1 MEPNIKILALCAL
14 LLLVPLAVSAEDHQI
29 YSDAL
34 ASGWEDWGW
43 GTHSLTNT
51 SPVHAGT
58 YSISMVPNN
67 WDGTYLHYNGGF
79 SGINYDGFEFF
90 IHGGT
95 SGGQVL
101 YIVFELDGGPVA
113 TVLLSD
119 FLPGGPVAGSWSA
132 VRLPFDTIG
141 MESASFNEIVF
152 QAGTSS
158 IQPTVY
164 FDDLKLTERSG
175 EPPVGDPVSA
185 AVSPE
190 LDRLAID
197 PLIYGVSTLD
207 VLPAGSLHYPLRR
220 WGGNWTTTYNW
231 MTDTRNVGMDW
242 YWISYTDD
250 PASCGTRSDCVVDE
264 CLGRGEAP
272 LMTVPMIGWTPKDSV
287 RRWSFSVAKYGAQQ
301 ETECTQGAP
310 SWCNPDAGN
319 GVLPN
324 GTPLTG
330 NDPTDCYAPVTSSFA
345 GNWVTHLTATF
356 GTAATGGV
364 PFYAL
369 DNEPMLWNSTHRDVH
384 PTAVDYDEIWSKT
397 LDYASVL
404 KTGDP
409 GAKIFGPV
417 VWGWCAYFYSASDGC
432 GPGADH
438 ATHGDF
444 LPWYL
449 DQVEAYR
456 QSHGVR
462 LVDYLDIHYYPQS
475 GNVYSSDESAG
486 TSALRLRSL
495 KSLYDPSY
503 VDESWISQPVRLIP
517 RMRSWIDAHA
527 PGTKLAITE
536 YNFGDADNG
545 VSSALA
551 QAEALAIFG
560 REGVDAANRWV
571 APDADTLVEDAFKL
585 YLDYDGAGAKVTGE
599 SVRALSSNIDA
610 VGTYAVR
617 GPEGTGLLY
626 MLLFNKDTMSRSTTV
641 SVAGGLVGTVSLY
654 GFDSGSRLSAMGSL
668 SQTGGA
674 FTVEMPARSAR
685 LAVGHMCLTAPPRVP
700 EMRVAKNEAGS
711 QMTWTWTDV
720 SGAVDYGVVEDS
732 VANGSF
738 TTVTGTAATGV
749 TGLTAAMPSG
759 VKFYKVFARNSCGSG
774 PAD

>member
-1 MEPNIKILALCAL
+1 MESKRNVLALCVLILIA
-14 LLLVPLAVSAEDHQI
+14 PLAFSAQDHEI

-58 YSISMVPNN
+58 YSISMVPDN
-67 WDGTYLHYNGGF
+67 WDGTYLHYNGGL
-79 SGINYDGFEFF
+79 SGTAYDGFEFF
-90 IHGGT
+90 VHGGT
-95 SGGQVL
+95 SGGQILHV
-101 YIVFELDGGPVA
+101 IFWLDGTTVA

-119 FLPGGPVAGSWSA
+119 YLPGGPVAGSWSA
-132 VRLPFDTIG
+132 VRIPFDDCGLGT
-141 MESASFNEIVF
+141 ASFNEIVF

-158 IQPTVY
+158 LQPTVY
-164 FDDLKLTERSG
+164 FDDLKLTTRSG
-175 EPPVGDPVSA
+175 EPPSGDPVSA
-185 AVSPE
+185 AISPE
-190 LDRLAID
+190 LDRRPID
-197 PLIYGVSTLD
+197 PLIYGASTLD
-207 VLPAGSLHYPLRR
+207 VVPAGTLHYPLRR

-231 MTDTRNVGMDW
+231 ETDTRNVGMDW

-250 PASCGTRSDCVVDE
+250 EASCGTRSDCVVND
-264 CLGRGEAP
+264 CLERGEAP
-272 LMTVPMIGWTPKDSV
+272 LISIPMIGWTPKDSV

-301 ETECTQGAP
+301 ETECTQGDP

-319 GVLPN
+319 GVLPS

-345 GNWVTHLTATF
+345 GNWLTHLVSTF
-356 GTAATGGV
+356 GAAASGGV
-364 PFYAL
+364 SFYAL

-384 PTAVDYDEIWSKT
+384 PTPVDYDEIWGRT

-404 KTGDP
+404 KAGDP

-417 VWGWCAYFYSASDGC
+417 VWGWCAYFYSAADGC
-432 GPGADH
+432 GPGEDH
-438 ATHGDF
+438 AAHGDF

-456 QSHGVR
+456 QAHGVR

-503 VDESWISQPVRLIP
+503 SDESWIGQPVNLIP

-545 VSSALA
+545 ISSALA

-571 APDADTLVEDAFKL
+571 VPDTDSLVEDAFRL
-585 YLDYDGAGAKVTGE
+585 YLNYDGAGANVTGE
-599 SVRALSSNIDA
+599 SVRAVSSNRDA

-617 GPEGTGLLY
+617 GPEGSGLLY
-626 MLLFNKDTMSRSTTV
+626 VLLFNKDTSTRSTTV
-641 SVAGGLVGTVSLY
+641 SVAGGLVGSVSVY

-668 SQTGGA
+668 SQSAGA

-685 LAVGHMCLTAPPRVP
+685 LAVSRMCLTAPPAVP
-700 EMRVAKNEAGS
+700 EMHVGKDDGGS
-711 QMTWTWTDV
+711 QINWTWTDV
-720 SGAVDYGVVEDS
+720 TGAVDYGVVEDTL
-732 VANGSF
+732 ANGSF
-738 TTVTGTAATGV
+738 TTITGTAATGV

-759 VKFYKVFARNSCGSG
+759 VKFYKVFARNPCGNGSAG
-774 PAD
+774 

>member
-1 MEPNIKILALCAL
+1 MEPKIKILVLCAL
-14 LLLVPLAVSAEDHQI
+14 LLLVSLALSAQDHQI

-34 ASGWEDWGW
+34 ASGWEDWSW
-43 GTHSLTNT
+43 ATHSLTNT

-67 WDGTYLHYNGGF
+67 WDGVYLHYNGGF
-79 SGINYDGFEFF
+79 SGINYDGFEFY

-101 YIVFELDGGPVA
+101 NVVFEFSNSEVA
-113 TVLLSD
+113 TVPLSD
-119 FLPGGPVAGSWSA
+119 YLPGGPVAGSWSA
-132 VRLPFDTIG
+132 VRIPFDAIG
-141 MESASFNEIVF
+141 MGASSFNEIVF
-152 QAGTSS
+152 QESATST
-158 IQPTVY
+158 QPTVY
-164 FDDLKLTERSG
+164 FDDLKLTERPG
-175 EPPVGDPVSA
+175 GPVVGDPVSA

-190 LDRLAID
+190 LDRRPID

-207 VLPAGSLHYPLRR
+207 LLPSGALHYPLRR

-231 MTDTRNVGMDW
+231 ENSTRNVGMDW
-242 YWISYTDD
+242 YWINYADD
-250 PASCGTRSDCVVDE
+250 LTSCGTRSDCVVSD
-264 CLGRGEAP
+264 CLERGEAP
-272 LMTVPMIGWTPKDSV
+272 LVTVPMIGWTPKDRV

-301 ETECTQGAP
+301 ETECTRGDP
-310 SWCNPDAGN
+310 GWCNADAGN
-319 GVLPN
+319 GILSG
-324 GTPLTG
+324 GTPIT

-345 GNWVTHLTATF
+345 GNWVTHLTGTF
-356 GTAATGGV
+356 GTAASGGV

-384 PTAVDYDEIWSKT
+384 PTAVDYDGIWSRT

-404 KTGDP
+404 KAGDP

-432 GPGADH
+432 EPGADH
-438 ATHGDF
+438 EAHGDF

-456 QSHGVR
+456 QAHGVR

-475 GNVYSSDESAG
+475 GSVYSTDESAV

-503 VDESWISQPVRLIP
+503 VDESWISLPVRLIP

-585 YLDYDGAGAKVTGE
+585 YLDYDGSGAKVTGE

-626 MLLFNKDTMSRSTTV
+626 MLLFNKDTLSRSTTV
-641 SVAGGLVGTVSLY
+641 SVAGGLVGSVSLY

-668 SQTGGA
+668 SQTAGA

-685 LAVGHMCLTAPPRVP
+685 LAVGRMCLTAPPRVP

-711 QMTWTWTDV
+711 QITWTWTDV
-720 SGAVDYGVVEDS
+720 SDAVDYGVVEDT
-732 VANGSF
+732 VADGSF
-738 TTVTGTAATGV
+738 ATITGTAATGV

-759 VKFYKVFARNSCGSG
+759 LKFYKVFARNPCGSG
-774 PAD
+774 PAN